1 MVASRNARAWVRS
14 LRRLLT
20 PTPRPRWPA
29 LSPVA
34 RRIEHAV
41 HLLDSA
47 VRIPGTQFRLGLD
60 PILGLVLPGVGD
72 AVGGFVSLG
81 MLFLAVQYRVPT
93 PIVGRMVVNIGVD
106 SVIGAIPIVGDVLD
120 FGWKANERNFELM
133 ALHRGDLP
141 QRHAPLAYWL
151 SVTAWLLL
159 GSLCVAAPIALV
171 AWLIMRVHG

>member
-1 MVASRNARAWVRS
+1 MY
-14 LRRLLT
+14 RRIGLDAELIDA
-20 PTPRPRWPA
+20 PRPLERG
-29 LSPVA
+29 
-34 RRIEHAV
+34 
-41 HLLDSA
+41 DM
-47 VRIPGTQFRLGLD
+47 
-60 PILGLVLPGVGD
+60 LVLPGVGD

-106 SVIGAIPIVGDVLD
+106 SVIGAIPIVGDVFD

-141 QRHAPLAYWL
+141 QRHAPIAYWL

-159 GSLCVAAPIALV
+159 GLLCVAAPIALV
-171 AWLIMRVHG
+171 LRWY